1 LSDRLRVGIDGRS
14 FTSPAAGVRRYVSG
28 LVAALQSV
36 DPRLELIALG
46 GSRSDVPSNLDQV
59 AEPWHPPTN
68 VGWTTVGLPR
78 AAAAAGVDVIHSP
91 AYTTPPWSAIPRVVT
106 IHDVSYERHPEWY
119 PYQRDGLRRAFY
131 RIGAR
136 AAAYVLTDSEFS
148 AQEIM
153 AAYAIPRERITVA
166 PLGVSDRFSM
176 SASSGE
182 LPAGI
187 SRPFLLHVGD
197 LHERRNLHIVV
208 EAMLDLK
215 ARDQLS
221 PVTLV
226 LAGVDRG
233 LGDRLRARLQNDAPE
248 LVVCLDEVSDAQLV
262 TLYRQ
267 AVALVYP
274 SRYEGFGLPVLE
286 AMACGTP
293 VIASTAASIPEVL
306 GDAGILVDPD
316 DLQGWAS
323 AIYAILD
330 RLELRE
336 KMRMAGLL
344 RAKTFT
350 WARTATIT
358 LDVYRRAAGRREA

>member
-1 LSDRLRVGIDGRS
+1 MKSLRIGIDGRS
-14 FTSPAAGVRRYVSG
+14 FSSPAAGVRRYVSS
-28 LVAALQSV
+28 LVPALKAA
-36 DPRLELIALG
+36 DPDLDLVALG
-46 GSRSDVPSNLDQV
+46 GARGEVPAGLEHVD
-59 AEPWHPPTN
+59 EPWHPPTN
-68 VGWTTVGLPR
+68 LGWSLVGLPR
-78 AAAAAGVDVIHSP
+78 AAKRARVDVIHAP
-91 AYTTPPWSAIPRVVT
+91 AYTAPLRSRIPVVLT

-119 PYQRDGLRRAFY
+119 PYQRDWLRRAFY
-131 RIGAR
+131 RGSAR
-136 AAAYVLTDSEFS
+136 AAAHVITDSEFS
-148 AQEIM
+148 ATEIA
-153 AAYAIPRERITVA
+153 AAYAIPRQRITVA

-197 LHERRNLHIVV
+197 LHERRNLQIVV

-215 ARDQLS
+215 TRDQVS

-233 LGDRLRARLQNDAPE
+233 LGDRLRARLQNDAAD
-248 LVVCLDEVSDAQLV
+248 LVVCLDQVTDAQLV
-262 TLYRQ
+262 TLYRH

-316 DLQGWAS
+316 DLQGWAN
-323 AIYAILD
+323 AIYAILE
-330 RLELRE
+330 RPELRE
-336 KMRMAGLL
+336 KMRASGLL

-358 LDVYRRAAGRREA
+358 LDVYRQAAGQA